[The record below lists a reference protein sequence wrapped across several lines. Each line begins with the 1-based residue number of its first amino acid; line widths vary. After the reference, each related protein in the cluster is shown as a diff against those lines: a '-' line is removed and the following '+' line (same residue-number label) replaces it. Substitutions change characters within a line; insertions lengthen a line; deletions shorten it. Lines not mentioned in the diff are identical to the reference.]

1 MFLYYLVRSSHTL
14 AISPHDICFFSQN
27 GGQDPVARR
36 DLWRV
41 ISDMVSGRSGGS
53 RTSVVLTTHSMEECE
68 ALCPRIGIMAQGK
81 LRCLGSAQRLKSRF
95 GKGFQIEAKVLG
107 VLRVDR
113 DYQDMLLALLEYLG
127 ESPENTTG
135 EEIFISLDDTL
146 AAVNA
151 VTGGEESSG
160 VKSTIAATIAEDNPI
175 GYPIHKDASSETGI
189 AVDEVAQWVCEE
201 KRVENLQTFFEESY
215 SSAILRE
222 RQENKVRYEVASDGL
237 KISSIFEAIEV
248 NKESLQLADYGV
260 SQTSL
265 EQIFNFFAAE
275 AEERKKGQDDR

>member
-1 MFLYYLVRSSHTL
+1 M
-14 AISPHDICFFSQN
+14 
-27 GGQDPVARR
+27 
-36 DLWRV
+36 
-41 ISDMVSGRSGGS
+41 
-53 RTSVVLTTHSMEECE
+53 
-68 ALCPRIGIMAQGK
+68 
-81 LRCLGSAQRLKSRF
+81 
-95 GKGFQIEAKVLG
+95 
-107 VLRVDR
+107 
-113 DYQDMLLALLEYLG
+113 G
-127 ESPENTTG
+127 ESPEATTG
-135 EEIFISLDDTL
+135 VDIFISLDDTL

-160 VKSTIAATIAEDNPI
+160 VRSTIAATITEDNPI
-175 GYPIHKDASSETGI
+175 GCIVHKDASSETGI
-189 AVDEVAQWVCEE
+189 AVDEVAQWCTEE
-201 KRVENLQTFFEESY
+201 KRIENLQAFFEETY